1 MKDLSEEEAEL
12 IARVRAENRTAMA
25 TAKPA
30 AVPLLSW
37 ERFKKAKRP
46 KDEKR
51 SLRPLAIGLLVIGAV
66 VTTLFIIFMQSTAD
80 QIGSVDYFNG
90 LTQQLAGSKEYK
102 ELMASSGLSWYSDFY
117 KFYGLRWVI
126 AGAIMTLFLVLSA
139 LTFIIDIA
147 RRGIK

>member
-1 MKDLSEEEAEL
+1 MAELSEEESEL
-12 IARVRAENRTAMA
+12 VARVRADNRAAMA

-37 ERFKKAKRP
+37 ERFKKARRRKS
-46 KDEKR
+46 EKL
-51 SLRPLAIGLLVIGAV
+51 SLRPLAIGLLVVGV
-66 VTTLFIIFMQSTAD
+66 VITTLFIIFMQSTAD
-80 QIGSVDYFNG
+80 QIGSADYFNS
-90 LTQQLAGSKEYK
+90 LTQQLSGSKEYE
-102 ELMASSGLSWYSDFY
+102 ELMASSGLSWYSEFY

-126 AGAIMTLFLVLSA
+126 AGAVMTLFLVFSA